1 MARIPDGTFKDWKDN
16 DVISASDY
24 KMERDVL
31 KAAIND
37 LDNLLKRLTRTVSV
51 LV

>member
-31 KAAIND
+31 KAPSMTLIIY
-37 LDNLLKRLTRTVSV
+37 
-51 LV
+51 

>member
-24 KMERDVL
+24 KMGR
-31 KAAIND
+31 KF
-37 LDNLLKRLTRTVSV
+37 
-51 LV
+51 